1 MRYSKATGVFI
12 AILSAVGL
20 SSCSGGGGGSST
32 PPTQEQASV
41 YSIGTDAPLPS
52 VVSCEVTVTGI
63 TLNNG
68 TTNVSVLTQ
77 PAVVDFAK
85 LSGLHQLLDLTSVP
99 TGTYSSATITISAP
113 VIGYIDTTVNP
124 PAVSTID
131 GTLSTNSVTV
141 NFNQPVSV
149 TSSDLFGLRMEFD
162 LRQSLATDA
171 NGQIT
176 GAVNPVFEVAL
187 KNALTDE
194 IPIDEFMGGVIGVTG
209 ANTFNI
215 QGPHGRQ
222 WTVTTSDSTVLDD
235 PTIAMNT
242 FTTDTIV
249 AVSGT
254 IDPVTHNID
263 ASEIDVVSMN
273 KFYLDGLLTSV
284 RPPSGGATAA
294 DLYVRDELPAIN
306 GISDGQIETLSL
318 NGSENYHI
326 EHINLPLTTL
336 LFNNSALAAGQRVG
350 ISGSLTTTNG
360 ESQLA
365 VKRVVLQRQGQAGTW
380 VPGSTVIQNGN
391 AGSFSLTDDW
401 TAGVLLPQP
410 LPVLTTNDTNFIN
423 LSGLSALSGASPIAI
438 RVVGF
443 ILEDPATGLPVMV
456 ARSVEGLTASSN

>member
-1 MRYSKATGVFI
+1 MRYSKAMGVF
-12 AILSAVGL
+12 AAFLSAIAL

-32 PPTQEQASV
+32 APTQEQASV

-52 VVSCEVTVTGI
+52 VVSCEMTVSGI

-77 PAVVDFAK
+77 PAVVDFAQ

-99 TGTYSSATITISAP
+99 TGTYSSATITISSP
-113 VIGYIDTTVNP
+113 VIGYLNTTVNP
-124 PAVSTID
+124 PTVSTID

-141 NFNQPVSV
+141 NFDQPVSV

-162 LRQSLATDA
+162 LRQSLATDS
-171 NGQIT
+171 NGQVT

-187 KNALTDE
+187 KNALTDQ
-194 IPIDEFMGGVIGVTG
+194 IPIDEFMGGVVGVTG

-222 WTVTTSDSTVLDD
+222 WTVTTSDSTVYDD
-235 PTIAMNT
+235 PSIAMNS

-263 ASEIDVVSMN
+263 ASEIDVVSME
-273 KFYLDGLLTSV
+273 KFYLGGLLTSV

-306 GISDGQIETLSL
+306 GISDGQIETLTL

-350 ISGSLTTTNG
+350 ISGSLATTNG
-360 ESQLA
+360 QSQLT

-391 AGSFSLTDDW
+391 LGSFSLSDEW
-401 TAGVLLPQP
+401 TAGVLLPEP
-410 LPVLTTNDTNFIN
+410 LPVLTTNETNFIN
-423 LSGLSALSGASPIAI
+423 LSGLSALTGASPISI

-443 ILEDPATGLPVMV
+443 ILVDPATGSPVMV
-456 ARSVEGLTASSN
+456 ARSVEGLTTSN

>member
-1 MRYSKATGVFI
+1 MRYSRVMGVFI
-12 AILSAVGL
+12 GFISAVAL
-20 SSCSGGGGGSST
+20 SSCGGGGGSTST
-32 PPTQEQASV
+32 NPNQDQASV
-41 YSIGTDAPLPS
+41 YTIGTDAPLPS
-52 VVSCEVTVTGI
+52 VVSCQVNVTGI

-68 TTNVSVLTQ
+68 TTNVSVLSQ
-77 PAVVDFAK
+77 PAIVDFAQ

-99 TGTYSSATITISAP
+99 TGTYTSATITIASP
-113 VIGYIDTTVNP
+113 VIGYLNTTVNP
-124 PAVSTID
+124 PTVSTLD

-141 NFNQPVSV
+141 NFAQPVSV
-149 TSSDLFGLRMEFD
+149 TSADLFGLRMEFD
-162 LRQSLATDA
+162 LRQSLATDS

-176 GAVNPVFEVAL
+176 GTVNPVFEVAL
-187 KNALTDE
+187 ENALSDQ
-194 IPIDEFMGGVIGVTG
+194 IPIDEFMGGVVGVTG

-222 WTVTTSDSTVLDD
+222 WTVVTNGNTVFDD
-235 PTIAMNT
+235 PSVAMSS

-263 ASEIDVVSMN
+263 ANEIDVVSMD
-273 KFYLDGLLTSV
+273 KFYLDGLFTSV

-326 EHINLPLTTL
+326 EHINLPITTL

-350 ISGSLTTTNG
+350 IAGSLTTTNG
-360 ESQLA
+360 SSQLT

-380 VPGSTVIQNGN
+380 VPGSTVIQSGN
-391 AGSFSLTDDW
+391 LGTFSLNDNW

-423 LSGLSALSGASPIAI
+423 LSGLSALSGASPISI

-443 ILEDPATGLPVMV
+443 ILVDPATGSPVMV
-456 ARSVEGLTASSN
+456 ARSVEALTSSN

>member
-1 MRYSKATGVFI
+1 MRYSKVTGVSV
-12 AILSAVGL
+12 AVLSAIAL
-20 SSCSGGGGGSST
+20 SSCGSSGGGSST
-32 PPTQEQASV
+32 PLTGDQASV
-41 YSIGTDAPLPS
+41 YTIGTDAPLPS
-52 VVSCEVTVTGI
+52 VVSCEVTVSGI

-68 TTNVSVLTQ
+68 TTNVSVLSQ
-77 PAVVDFAK
+77 PADVDFAK

-99 TGTYSSATITISAP
+99 TGTYTSATITISAP
-113 VIGYIDTTVNP
+113 VIGYIDTSVSP
-124 PAVSTID
+124 PTVSTIN

-141 NFNQPVSV
+141 NFAQPVSV

-162 LRQSLATDA
+162 LRQSLATDS

-187 KNALTDE
+187 KNALTDQ
-194 IPIDEFMGGVIGVTG
+194 IPIDEFMAGVIGVTG
-209 ANTFNI
+209 ANTFNV

-222 WTVTTSDSTVLDD
+222 WTVTTNSDTIYDD
-235 PTIAMNT
+235 PSIAVSS

-249 AVSGT
+249 GVSGT

-263 ASEIDVVSMN
+263 ASEIDVVSMD

-306 GISDGQIETLSL
+306 GISDGQIETLTL

-336 LFNNSALAAGQRVG
+336 LFNNSALAAGQHVG
-350 ISGSLTTTNG
+350 IAGSLTTTNG
-360 ESQLA
+360 TSQLT

-380 VPGSTVIQNGN
+380 VPGSTVIQSGN
-391 AGSFSLTDDW
+391 LGSFSLNDDW

-423 LSGLSALSGASPIAI
+423 LSGLSALTGASPISI

-443 ILEDPATGLPVMV
+443 ILIDPATGSPVMV
-456 ARSVEGLTASSN
+456 ARSVEQLTTN